1 MQTLYITNI
10 FFFLVEQYFIDT
22 LESILKLS
30 QGFWNNVF
38 SSIKF
43 WNREVR
49 RLLEDG
55 AS

>member
-1 MQTLYITNI
+1 MQTQYITNI

-38 SSIKF
+38 P
-43 WNREVR
+43 
-49 RLLEDG
+49 LLNFETVSCG
-55 AS
+55 AY